1 MDMSLTPCG
10 AKGKSASFNPPCF
23 YSAHCE
29 TGLSLNYQ
37 QSICGEHQPGRLQE
51 GSAEDALPATS
62 EEVHFYTA
70 VIEFIVTSSITICCE
85 SQRKRAASHHLC
97 REVDLSVP
105 SCLCRILCCLQYLLC
120 LFSLCVLFLWGFHM
134 LYRWWFHLNLACP
147 E

>member
-1 MDMSLTPCG
+1 MDMSLTSCG
-10 AKGKSASFNPPCF
+10 ANGKSASFNPPCF

-70 VIEFIVTSSITICCE
+70 VVEFIVTSSITICCE
-85 SQRKRAASHHLC
+85 SQRKRAACHHLC
-97 REVDLSVP
+97 REVDP
-105 SCLCRILCCLQYLLC
+105 
-120 LFSLCVLFLWGFHM
+120 FSLRVCAGSCAACSICSASSPFVCFFFEGFISCTDGD
-134 LYRWWFHLNLACP
+134 AI
-147 E
+147 